1 MGALAKVARMRHL
14 RGVAGRFEASSPTL
28 LISLNRIDANMISAE
43 LLKILVCPENQSS
56 LNVAS
61 TELLARLNRAIASG
75 KLSNRAGQKVERP
88 LGAGLLRQDE
98 RVLYPIVDEIPMLLV
113 DEGILLDQPALAL

>member
-1 MGALAKVARMRHL
+1 
-14 RGVAGRFEASSPTL
+14 
-28 LISLNRIDANMISAE
+28 MISAE

-56 LNVAS
+56 LIVAS

-75 KLSNRAGQKVERP
+75 ELNNRAGQKVERP

>member
-1 MGALAKVARMRHL
+1 MRHL
-14 RGVAGRFEASSPTL
+14 RGIAGRFQASWPSD

>member
-1 MGALAKVARMRHL
+1 MRHL
-14 RGVAGRFEASSPTL
+14 RGIAGRFGASLSTSPV
-28 LISLNRIDANMISAE
+28 SLNHIAANMISAE

-61 TELLARLNRAIASG
+61 TELLARLNRAIATG
-75 KLSNRAGQKVERP
+75 KLNNRAGQKVERP

-113 DEGILLDQPALAL
+113 DEGILLDQPSLA